1 MRFLSSSLSS
11 SYCFDSVHSGLG
23 LFSVCLQSSSEEESG
38 DDGDDGDDGEV
49 GEVGE
54 EEGMQGVPVTVAMV
68 KSWVDSITKV
78 IRLP

>member
-23 LFSVCLQSSSEEESG
+23 LFSLCLQSSSEEESG
-38 DDGDDGDDGEV
+38 DDGDD

-78 IRLP
+78 TRLP

>member
-11 SYCFDSVHSGLG
+11 SYCFDSVHSVLG
-23 LFSVCLQSSSEEESG
+23 LFSLCLQISSEEERG
-38 DDGDDGDDGEV
+38 DDGDDGDD

-78 IRLP
+78 TRLP